1 MSVVNRAWVISNR
14 NKRTVSCQK
23 NFRVAFHQP
32 QRSGRDPHRGQR
44 QKLDTTSILSEPGEA
59 SNCTTCEYL
68 KAARRV
74 TTTTAGHRRCQR
86 YRSLHA
92 GPPYRALITLSHSH
106 DCDTI
111 MGKRPFSELFVV
123 ATGVQ
128 GSEGRF
134 GKRRR
139 GGERDDVPLISGWRC
154 NLTALSQEHNL
165 YFVAYGRDIYVYV
178 PRFPTQAISRD
189 PVLIVPSQP
198 TSPGLRGYLDPHE
211 PHSINHLIV
220 QHLGRDEVIA
230 TVRDDGDVE
239 AILVRHIV
247 QAIRRRAEPDNAIGA
262 VADEIKPIFQSNV
275 GISAWGLA
283 IHSEARIIATSSN
296 AHEVRVFKFGLLHD
310 VANDDE
316 LSDHGEE
323 EVSESESIDAAGHRH
338 DRRQMDVT
346 QRVLNGN
353 ANIPYISFC
362 NTGDDPEGR
371 WLLTTDISGY
381 CRVMDL
387 HGLSGVDVTTQQF
400 RFGRS
405 WPGSVSGFD
414 RLNAGWAIMFL
425 DLRSFQPE
433 REFQA
438 AVGIPEDGTL
448 PSSRDNNNLW
458 DLSDTVET
466 VPENSP
472 AFVMNNPRRRRSR
485 EQPRS
490 SPQGHVLD
498 DLDGTATDSPNP
510 ESDEEPL
517 YSDHPI
523 ALIGDGD
530 DPDDEGT
537 EDSISFNAMY
547 GGKRLFGNQPYFLHQ
562 NSLCD
567 GLPCPILH
575 ASVKN
580 VYLLQP
586 SPPTTSSSNR
596 RTSSHDEAINPFNPP
611 MVGLANPLR
620 QSIQNQFGYLNMYDR
635 LNMHAYIP
643 TLGVIVLASQ
653 KGRALVLS
661 LTKLPK
667 GSTTSYPPEM
677 RDQRRRTVYAMRV
690 ECILPF
696 ERQEKDGA
704 RPFAPLHGIA
714 AAPVQDGAETLGF
727 AGQRRWRVMLTYQD
741 HSVLS
746 YELSRQRGAGD
757 GGGGGST
764 TVDFGQLVV

>member
-1 MSVVNRAWVISNR
+1 M
-14 NKRTVSCQK
+14 Q
-23 NFRVAFHQP
+23 
-32 QRSGRDPHRGQR
+32 HR
-44 QKLDTTSILSEPGEA
+44 TTSAQPCDDA
-59 SNCTTCEYL
+59 
-68 KAARRV
+68 V
-74 TTTTAGHRRCQR
+74 V
-86 YRSLHA
+86 
-92 GPPYRALITLSHSH
+92 LIF
-106 DCDTI
+106 
-111 MGKRPFSELFVV
+111 RPFPPFSLPP
-123 ATGVQ
+123 Q
-128 GSEGRF
+128 
-134 GKRRR
+134 
-139 GGERDDVPLISGWRC
+139 
-154 NLTALSQEHNL
+154 TALSQEHNL

-189 PVLIVPSQP
+189 PVLIVPSLP

-211 PHSINHLIV
+211 PHSINHLLV

-239 AILVRHIV
+239 AILVRHLV
-247 QAIRRRAEPDNAIGA
+247 QAIRRRAEPDNTIGA

-310 VANDDE
+310 DVRNDDDDDE
-316 LSDHGEE
+316 PSDHGEE
-323 EVSESESIDAAGHRH
+323 EVSESDSTDAASHRH

-346 QRVLNGN
+346 QRVLNGD

-433 REFQA
+433 PEFQA
-438 AVGIPEDGTL
+438 AVGLPEDGTL
-448 PSSRDNNNLW
+448 PSSRDNNHLW

-466 VPENSP
+466 VAENSP
-472 AFVMNNPRRRRSR
+472 AFVMNNSRRRRSR
-485 EQPRS
+485 GQPRS
-490 SPQGHVLD
+490 SPGDRNQAQRSLSEALQPGGELQSPDEDVATPARDIPSEAGPDTVSSENVNDNNEHDDDDDDDDEGGGVPLESEEDEDVAMIDTGLDPAVEEIVLDVLD
-498 DLDGTATDSPNP
+498 DLDGTATDSPDP
-510 ESDEEPL
+510 ESDEEHF

-562 NSLCD
+562 TPLCD

-586 SPPTTSSSNR
+586 SPPTPSPSSTH
-596 RTSSHDEAINPFNPP
+596 RTSSQPEPANPFVPP
-611 MVGLANPLR
+611 LVGLANPLR
-620 QSIQNQFGYLNMYDR
+620 QSIQHQFGYLNMYDR

-643 TLGVIVLASQ
+643 TLGVLILASQ

-667 GSTTSYPPEM
+667 GSSTTSYPSSEM
-677 RDQRRRTVYAMRV
+677 RDQQRRKTVYALRV

-696 ERQEKDGA
+696 ERQEKEGA

-714 AAPVQDGAETLGF
+714 AAPVQGAGGGGGGGEAESRLG
-727 AGQRRWRVMLTYQD
+727 GLGPQGGRRWRVMLMFQD

-746 YELSRQRGAGD
+746 YELRRQSGAGGGGCG
-757 GGGGGST
+757 GGGGGSS

>member
-1 MSVVNRAWVISNR
+1 
-14 NKRTVSCQK
+14 
-23 NFRVAFHQP
+23 
-32 QRSGRDPHRGQR
+32 
-44 QKLDTTSILSEPGEA
+44 
-59 SNCTTCEYL
+59 
-68 KAARRV
+68 
-74 TTTTAGHRRCQR
+74 
-86 YRSLHA
+86 
-92 GPPYRALITLSHSH
+92 
-106 DCDTI
+106 
-111 MGKRPFSELFVV
+111 MGKRPLSELSVV

-128 GSEGRF
+128 SSEGRF
-134 GKRRR
+134 GKRYRG

-154 NLTALSQEHNL
+154 NVTALSQEHNL

-239 AILVRHIV
+239 AIIVRHIV

-262 VADEIKPIFQSNV
+262 VADEIKPIFQNNV

-310 VANDDE
+310 VRNDDDDE
-316 LSDHGEE
+316 PSDHGEE
-323 EVSESESIDAAGHRH
+323 EVSESDSTDAAGHRN

-346 QRVLNGN
+346 QRVLNGD

-433 REFQA
+433 KEFQA
-438 AVGIPEDGTL
+438 AVGLPEDGTL
-448 PSSRDNNNLW
+448 PSGRDNNHLW

-466 VPENSP
+466 VAENSP
-472 AFVMNNPRRRRSR
+472 AFVMNNPRRRRSLG
-485 EQPRS
+485 QPRS
-490 SPQGHVLD
+490 SSQGFHPAQRSLSEALQPGEDLQSPDGDVATPARDIQTEAQPDAATDNENDDDDDQDDEDEGGGVPLQNEEDEDEDVAMIDTGLDPAVEEIVLDVLD
-498 DLDGTATDSPNP
+498 DLDGTATDSPDP
-510 ESDEEPL
+510 ESDEEQL

-567 GLPCPILH
+567 GPPCPILH

-586 SPPTTSSSNR
+586 SPPNPSSSSNR
-596 RTSSHDEAINPFNPP
+596 RTSGHDESANPFTPP

-620 QSIQNQFGYLNMYDR
+620 QSIQHQFGYLNMYDR

-643 TLGVIVLASQ
+643 TLGVIILASQ

-667 GSTTSYPPEM
+667 GPTTSYPSEI
-677 RDQRRRTVYAMRV
+677 RDHRRRTVYAMRV

-714 AAPVQDGAETLGF
+714 AAPVQGGGPAEALGLGL
-727 AGQRRWRVMLTYQD
+727 GQEGRRWRVMLMYQD

-746 YELSRQRGAGD
+746 YELRRQGGAGD
-757 GGGGGST
+757 GGAT

>member
-1 MSVVNRAWVISNR
+1 
-14 NKRTVSCQK
+14 
-23 NFRVAFHQP
+23 
-32 QRSGRDPHRGQR
+32 
-44 QKLDTTSILSEPGEA
+44 
-59 SNCTTCEYL
+59 
-68 KAARRV
+68 
-74 TTTTAGHRRCQR
+74 
-86 YRSLHA
+86 
-92 GPPYRALITLSHSH
+92 
-106 DCDTI
+106 
-111 MGKRPFSELFVV
+111 MGKRPFSELSVV

-128 GSEGRF
+128 SSEGRF

-139 GGERDDVPLISGWRC
+139 GGSGGGGDRDDVPLISGWRC

-178 PRFPTQAISRD
+178 PRFPTQVISRD

-310 VANDDE
+310 VGDDDDDE
-316 LSDHGEE
+316 PSDHGEE
-323 EVSESESIDAAGHRH
+323 AVSEPDSTGAAGHRD
-338 DRRQMDVT
+338 DRRRMDVT
-346 QRVLNGN
+346 QRVLNGD

-362 NTGDDPEGR
+362 NTGDDPGGR

-387 HGLSGVDVTTQQF
+387 HGLSGGDVTAQQF

-405 WPGSVSGFD
+405 WPGSMSGFD

-425 DLRSFQPE
+425 DIRSFQPE
-433 REFQA
+433 KEFQA
-438 AVGIPEDGTL
+438 AVGLPQDGTL
-448 PSSRDNNNLW
+448 PSSRDNNHLW

-466 VPENSP
+466 VAENSP

-485 EQPRS
+485 GQPRNS
-490 SPQGHVLD
+490 SQGWDSAQRSLSEALQRGEDLQSPDGDVATPARDTRTEAESDAVYDNENDGDDDDDDEGGGVPLENEEEEDDDDDVAMIDTGLDPAVEEIVLDVLD
-498 DLDGTATDSPNP
+498 DLDGTATDSPGP
-510 ESDEEPL
+510 ESDEEQL
-517 YSDHPI
+517 YPDHPI

-586 SPPTTSSSNR
+586 SPPTPSSSSSNR
-596 RTSSHDEAINPFNPP
+596 RTSGHNEAANPFTPP

-620 QSIQNQFGYLNMYDR
+620 QSIQHQFGYLNMYDR

-643 TLGVIVLASQ
+643 TLGVVILASQ
-653 KGRALVLS
+653 KGRALVCS

-677 RDQRRRTVYAMRV
+677 RDHRRKTVYALRV

-696 ERQEKDGA
+696 ERQEKEGA

-714 AAPVQDGAETLGF
+714 TAPVQGGEAESLLGGGGFMGRQWGGA
-727 AGQRRWRVMLTYQD
+727 RRWRVMLMFQD

-746 YELSRQRGAGD
+746 YELRRQRGAGD

>member
-1 MSVVNRAWVISNR
+1 MA
-14 NKRTVSCQK
+14 
-23 NFRVAFHQP
+23 
-32 QRSGRDPHRGQR
+32 
-44 QKLDTTSILSEPGEA
+44 
-59 SNCTTCEYL
+59 
-68 KAARRV
+68 
-74 TTTTAGHRRCQR
+74 
-86 YRSLHA
+86 
-92 GPPYRALITLSHSH
+92 
-106 DCDTI
+106 
-111 MGKRPFSELFVV
+111 KRPFSEISVV

-134 GKRRR
+134 GKRRC
-139 GGERDDVPLISGWRC
+139 GGDPDDVPLISGWRC

-178 PRFPTQAISRD
+178 PRFPTQAVSRD

-310 VANDDE
+310 VADDDE
-316 LSDHGEE
+316 LSDLGEE
-323 EVSESESIDAAGHRH
+323 EISESESTDTAGHRD

-346 QRVLNGN
+346 QRVLNGD

-381 CRVMDL
+381 CRVMNL
-387 HGLSGVDVTTQQF
+387 HGLSGVDVTAQQF

-438 AVGIPEDGTL
+438 AVGLPENGTL

-485 EQPRS
+485 EQPSISPRS
-490 SPQGHVLD
+490 RNPAQRSLSEALQPVEGTQSPDGDVVTPARDVQNEAAPIVASDENTTHNYYDDDDDDDDDDEEGGVPLESEEDEDVPMIDTGLDPAVEEIVLDVLD
-498 DLDGTATDSPNP
+498 DLDGTATDSPGP

-523 ALIGDGD
+523 ALIGDGE

-562 NSLCD
+562 NSICD

-596 RTSSHDEAINPFNPP
+596 RTSGPDQAANPFTPP

-620 QSIQNQFGYLNMYDR
+620 QSIQNHFGYLNMYDR

-643 TLGVIVLASQ
+643 TLGIIILASQ

-667 GSTTSYPPEM
+667 GSSTSYPPEM
-677 RDQRRRTVYAMRV
+677 RDQRRKTVYAMRV

-714 AAPVQDGAETLGF
+714 AAPVQGGGAESLDSFCPQGK
-727 AGQRRWRVMLTYQD
+727 RRWRVMLMYQD

-746 YELSRQRGAGD
+746 YEFSRQRGAGD
-757 GGGGGST
+757 GAGGGST

>member
-1 MSVVNRAWVISNR
+1 
-14 NKRTVSCQK
+14 
-23 NFRVAFHQP
+23 
-32 QRSGRDPHRGQR
+32 
-44 QKLDTTSILSEPGEA
+44 
-59 SNCTTCEYL
+59 
-68 KAARRV
+68 
-74 TTTTAGHRRCQR
+74 
-86 YRSLHA
+86 
-92 GPPYRALITLSHSH
+92 
-106 DCDTI
+106 
-111 MGKRPFSELFVV
+111 MGKRPFSELSVV

-128 GSEGRF
+128 SSEGRF

-139 GGERDDVPLISGWRC
+139 GGGERDDVPLISGWRC

-310 VANDDE
+310 VGNDDDE
-316 LSDHGEE
+316 PSDNGEE
-323 EVSESESIDAAGHRH
+323 EVSESDSTDAAGHRD

-346 QRVLNGN
+346 QRVLNGD

-371 WLLTTDISGY
+371 WLLTTDISGF

-438 AVGIPEDGTL
+438 AVGLPEDGTL
-448 PSSRDNNNLW
+448 PSSRDNNHLW

-466 VPENSP
+466 VAENSP
-472 AFVMNNPRRRRSR
+472 AFVMNSPRRRRSR
-485 EQPRS
+485 GQPSISSQDRNPAQRS
-490 SPQGHVLD
+490 FSEALQPGEDLQSPDGDVATPAHDIQTEAEPDALNDNENDNDDDDDDEGGGVPLENEEDEDVAMIDTGLDPAVEEIVLDVLD
-498 DLDGTATDSPNP
+498 DLDGTATDSPDP
-510 ESDEEPL
+510 ESDEEQF

-523 ALIGDGD
+523 ALIGDGE

-586 SPPTTSSSNR
+586 SPPNPSASNR
-596 RTSSHDEAINPFNPP
+596 RTSGHDKAANPFTPP

-635 LNMHAYIP
+635 LNMHVYIP
-643 TLGVIVLASQ
+643 TLGVIILASQ

-667 GSTTSYPPEM
+667 GTTTSYPPEM
-677 RDQRRRTVYAMRV
+677 RDHRRRTVYAMRV

-714 AAPVQDGAETLGF
+714 AAPVQGGSGPAEALGQ
-727 AGQRRWRVMLTYQD
+727 GGRRWRVMLMYQD

-746 YELSRQRGAGD
+746 YELRRQGD
-757 GGGGGST
+757 AGGGDGST

>member
-1 MSVVNRAWVISNR
+1 MA
-14 NKRTVSCQK
+14 
-23 NFRVAFHQP
+23 
-32 QRSGRDPHRGQR
+32 
-44 QKLDTTSILSEPGEA
+44 
-59 SNCTTCEYL
+59 
-68 KAARRV
+68 
-74 TTTTAGHRRCQR
+74 
-86 YRSLHA
+86 
-92 GPPYRALITLSHSH
+92 
-106 DCDTI
+106 
-111 MGKRPFSELFVV
+111 KRPFSELSVV

-139 GGERDDVPLISGWRC
+139 GGDPDDVPLISGWRC

-198 TSPGLRGYLDPHE
+198 SSPGLRGYLDPHE

-316 LSDHGEE
+316 LSDHDEE
-323 EVSESESIDAAGHRH
+323 EVSEFESTDAAGDRH

-438 AVGIPEDGTL
+438 AVGLPEDGTL

-458 DLSDTVET
+458 DLSDTVEM

-485 EQPRS
+485 EQARS
-490 SPQGHVLD
+490 SPQGRNSAQRSLSEALQPGERTQSSDGDVVTPARDIQNEAAPNAASDDNINDNDYDDDDEEGGVPLESEEDEDVAMIDTGLDPAVEEIVLDVLD
-498 DLDGTATDSPNP
+498 DLDGTATDSPAP

-586 SPPTTSSSNR
+586 SPPTPSSSSNR
-596 RTSSHDEAINPFNPP
+596 RTSGHDDATNPFTPP

-620 QSIQNQFGYLNMYDR
+620 QSIQNHFGYLNMYDR

-667 GSTTSYPPEM
+667 GSTTSYPAEM
-677 RDQRRRTVYAMRV
+677 RDQRRRTIYAMRV

-727 AGQRRWRVMLTYQD
+727 GGQRRWRVMLTYQD

-757 GGGGGST
+757 GGGGGGSGGEGST

>member
-1 MSVVNRAWVISNR
+1 
-14 NKRTVSCQK
+14 
-23 NFRVAFHQP
+23 
-32 QRSGRDPHRGQR
+32 
-44 QKLDTTSILSEPGEA
+44 
-59 SNCTTCEYL
+59 
-68 KAARRV
+68 
-74 TTTTAGHRRCQR
+74 
-86 YRSLHA
+86 
-92 GPPYRALITLSHSH
+92 
-106 DCDTI
+106 
-111 MGKRPFSELFVV
+111 
-123 ATGVQ
+123 
-128 GSEGRF
+128 
-134 GKRRR
+134 
-139 GGERDDVPLISGWRC
+139 
-154 NLTALSQEHNL
+154 HNL

-310 VANDDE
+310 VGNDDDE
-316 LSDHGEE
+316 PSDHGEE
-323 EVSESESIDAAGHRH
+323 EVPESDSTNAAGHRD

-346 QRVLNGN
+346 QRVLNGD

-425 DLRSFQPE
+425 DPRSFQPE

-438 AVGIPEDGTL
+438 AVGLPEDGTL
-448 PSSRDNNNLW
+448 PSSRDNNHLW

-466 VPENSP
+466 VAENSP

-485 EQPRS
+485 EQPS
-490 SPQGHVLD
+490 SSSQDHVLD
-498 DLDGTATDSPNP
+498 DLDGTATDSPDP
-510 ESDEEPL
+510 ESDEEQL

-586 SPPTTSSSNR
+586 SPPTPSSSNR
-596 RTSSHDEAINPFNPP
+596 RTSGHDEAANPFTPP

-620 QSIQNQFGYLNMYDR
+620 QSIQHQFGYLNMYDR

-643 TLGVIVLASQ
+643 TLGVIILASQ

-667 GSTTSYPPEM
+667 GTTTSYPSEM
-677 RDQRRRTVYAMRV
+677 RDHRRRTVYAMRV

-696 ERQEKDGA
+696 ERQERDGA

-714 AAPVQDGAETLGF
+714 AAPVQGDGGGPAEALGF
-727 AGQRRWRVMLTYQD
+727 GGQGGRRWRVMLMFQD

-746 YELSRQRGAGD
+746 YELRRQGGAGD
-757 GGGGGST
+757 GGAT